1 MPTKVKPT
9 TPAEFEEALSDQKHI
24 EALFNKGE
32 FGGFVKDYVEAVHK
46 RDTDLEAKVKE
57 QTQLALAEW
66 LDRKPGDGD
75 VTNLNLA
82 LHDKASKGTGAIRNA
97 AYNPQ
102 AVGAKI
108 DGTYSNIGDFA
119 LDVHKANKV
128 GAKVSN
134 AEAWN
139 KVVDLSNAYSETD
152 PGSGGFL
159 VPEEMRSEIMG
170 LTLEESVVRSRATV
184 VTMSSLSTRIPY
196 VDETTHSGSVYGGMV
211 FYWVGESATVTATSA
226 QFGSV
231 KLEANKLVGGA
242 RIPNELWGDAPALRT
257 WLSSNAPKGLAFFE
271 DNAFINGGGVGQPL
285 GLLKSPAL
293 VQYDRATT
301 DVYALSDIV
310 GMYARML
317 PSSLGSAVWLVNQT
331 ALAKLFAL
339 DTGTAGYP
347 LGVVNI
353 ADKPVFT
360 LLGRPLIVTE
370 KVPALANGAGNEL
383 VFADL
388 SYYLVGDRQ
397 AISMDFSEHSRFMND
412 ETELRIIER
421 VDGRPWIQSAVTPLN
436 GDTLSPFVGIT
447 DA

>member
-1 MPTKVKPT
+1 MPVKAKPT
-9 TPAEFEEALSDQKHI
+9 TPAEFEEALSDQNHI
-24 EALFNKGE
+24 QALFNKGE
-32 FGGFVKDYVEAVHK
+32 FGDFVKGYVEAVHK

-66 LDRKPGDGD
+66 LDKKPGDGD

-82 LHDKASKGTGAIRNA
+82 LHDKANKGTGAIRNA

-108 DGTYSNIGDFA
+108 DGTYGNLGDFA
-119 LDVHKANKV
+119 LDVHKANKT

-134 AEAWN
+134 VEAWN
-139 KVVDLSNAYSETD
+139 KVVELTNAYSETD

-170 LTLEESVVRSRATV
+170 LALENSVVRSRATV

-211 FYWVGESATVTATSA
+211 FYWVGESATVTSSSA
-226 QFGSV
+226 KFGAV

-257 WLSSNAPKGLAFFE
+257 WLSANAPRGLAFFE
-271 DNAFINGGGVGQPL
+271 DLAFVSGNGVGQPL
-285 GLLKSPAL
+285 GFLNSPAL
-293 VQYDRATT
+293 IQATRAGTNTT
-301 DVYALSDIV
+301 IELADVV

-317 PSSLGSAVWLVNQT
+317 PSSLGNAVWLVNQT
-331 ALAKLFAL
+331 ALPKIFAMS
-339 DTGTAGYP
+339 TGNGGYP

-360 LLGRPLIVTE
+360 LLGRPMVVTE
-370 KVPALANGAGNEL
+370 KLPANANGSGNEI

-397 AISMDFSEHSRFMND
+397 AVSMDFSEHSRFMND
-412 ETELRIIER
+412 ETELRLIER
-421 VDGRPWIQSAVTPLN
+421 VDGRPWIQSAITPVH
-436 GDTLSPFVGIT
+436 GDTLSPFVGIE
-447 DA
+447 D